1 MKWIWNVL
9 IVSHEGDIDHISAH
23 FDEMTITYHRT
34 FTSYHRR
41 FNHEHSVLQIFH
53 GVAPICARLALHA
66 VTASESKYRVA
77 SWASIFTPAYN
88 AVLGLRC
95 RNASQSEVPA
105 RRVGGPG
112 GVSAM
117 RRCFLQ
123 WLRCQRPREVS
134 GRVGS
139 PPRRA

>member
-1 MKWIWNVL
+1 MDMECPDCIY
-9 IVSHEGDIDHISAH
+9 EGDIDHISAH
-23 FDEMTITYHRT
+23 FDEMTII
-34 FTSYHRR
+34 YHRR

-66 VTASESKYRVA
+66 VTACESEYRVA

-88 AVLGLRC
+88 AAFGLLC

-105 RRVGGPG
+105 RRVGG